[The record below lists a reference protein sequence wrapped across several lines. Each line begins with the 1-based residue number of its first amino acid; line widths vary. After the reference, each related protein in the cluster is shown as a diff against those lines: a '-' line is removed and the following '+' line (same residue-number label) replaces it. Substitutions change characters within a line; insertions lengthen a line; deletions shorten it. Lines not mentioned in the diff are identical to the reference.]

1 MDGRCWRICFGPI
14 KNQKLNSF
22 LKNIFLGVPL
32 LQKAVSGIPL
42 VSFVRASQKDTAS
55 SDRLEPSRRENLD
68 YKKPIGRFV
77 KKIFYIWWK

>member
-1 MDGRCWRICFGPI
+1 MSNKQSGQ
-14 KNQKLNSF
+14 KNG
-22 LKNIFLGVPL
+22 LKNPFIISFFLGVPL

-55 SDRLEPSRRENLD
+55 SDRSEPSRRENLD

-77 KKIFYIWWK
+77 KKIFYIW